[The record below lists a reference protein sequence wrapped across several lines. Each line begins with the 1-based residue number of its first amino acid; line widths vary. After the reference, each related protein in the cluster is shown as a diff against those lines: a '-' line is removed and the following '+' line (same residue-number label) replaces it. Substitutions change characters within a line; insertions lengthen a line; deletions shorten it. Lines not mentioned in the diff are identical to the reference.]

1 MFSRAD
7 HGEAQRALL
16 KDDRLL
22 RDKEVSEMLGA
33 AIATLHAWRRVG
45 NPAFIRPDVPYVSAV
60 HLHEPIRQAATPPRR
75 PHAPKRAEIGLRP

>member
-7 HGEAQRALL
+7 YGEAQRALL

-22 RDKEVSEMLGA
+22 RETEVSEMLGV

-45 NPAFIRPDVPYVSAV
+45 KLPASSGSDVPYG
-60 HLHEPIRQAATPPRR
+60 
-75 PHAPKRAEIGLRP
+75 IGCLTCTN